1 MRLPTSLTQILLTG
15 AAAAILAGCA
25 PTAEAPSAEAPPLAA
40 ETADAAAPAL
50 YVDVLDCGT
59 IGISDLDAFSSA
71 GDYAG
76 QADEFTN
83 TCYLIN
89 HPNGRLLWDLG
100 LPSQLVGLP
109 PFTQQIF
116 TVSVDRSITDQLADL
131 GVVPS
136 ELTYVSISHAHFD
149 HIGQADQV
157 QGATWLVNQT
167 EYDYMFPA
175 DGSPPADPSLVANFA
190 LFQAMDKQII
200 SDGHDVFGDGSV
212 VIFQTPGH
220 TPGHS
225 SLQLTLPETGPVL
238 LTGDLYHRTE
248 SRALGRVPRFNT
260 SEENTLASM
269 AAFEARAT
277 DLGAKVVIQH
287 EPADIEP
294 LGGAI
299 R

>member
-1 MRLPTSLTQILLTG
+1 MHSPHTLKSLL
-15 AAAAILAGCA
+15 LAGTAALILSACA
-25 PTAEAPSAEAPPLAA
+25 PAA
-40 ETADAAAPAL
+40 ETPAAPEAPGGEVAQATAPAL

-59 IGISDLDAFSSA
+59 ISISDLDAFSSA

-76 QADEFTN
+76 QADQFTN
-83 TCYLIN
+83 TCYLVN
-89 HPNGRLLWDLG
+89 HPSGRLLWDLG
-100 LPSQLVGLP
+100 LPSQLVGQP

-116 TVSVDRSITDQLADL
+116 TVSVESSITDQLAGL

-149 HIGQADQV
+149 HIGQIDQV

-175 DGSPPADPSLVANFA
+175 DGSPPADPTLAANFA
-190 LFQAMDKQII
+190 LFQPMETQII

-248 SRALGRVPRFNT
+248 SRELGRVPRFNT
-260 SEENTLASM
+260 SEETTLASM

-277 DLGAKVVIQH
+277 DQGAKVIIQH
-287 EPADIEP
+287 EPADIDP
-294 LGGAI
+294 LGGVI